1 MEIKLVIFWILGSL
15 LTLGGAWI
23 IGNLEMTVGVTQ
35 VSYAI
40 AVIASM
46 VMFLLAGLCWISVA
60 VAAKHA

>member
-23 IGNLEMTVGVTQ
+23 IGNLEMPVGVTQ